1 MKKTDILF
9 LADACAADILG
20 DSSVYVDNV
29 VIDSRAARE
38 GSLFVCVIGEVND
51 GHNYVE
57 KAYENGCRAFLMS
70 RETVADMF
78 SEAHPDACVVL
89 ADDTQ
94 KAFKQMASA
103 YLSQFPVKRIGVTGS
118 VGKTTTRMLVTAV
131 LSEKFKTVC
140 SEKNYNTHLGL
151 CMTCFLADESTEA
164 VVFEMGMDRPG
175 EIAGYCE
182 WIRPDVAVITNIG
195 ESHMEYLGSRSAI
208 ADAKLEITSFLKP
221 GAPLFYI
228 PDGEFLTKEEI
239 RKRSYGEFS
248 LHPVLEKG
256 GDVQITS
263 YEDKGRDG
271 SDFTVRI
278 GSVEQRM
285 HLGLLGEHN
294 VRNAAL
300 AAAVGNYYGISCPKI
315 AHAFAGMSA
324 FEGRLSAM
332 DVGGILLIDDSYNAS
347 PASMLA
353 ALNILASMPADR
365 HVAVISDM
373 RELGPAE
380 ETGHYRVGQRAAE
393 LGIDLVIA
401 AGANR
406 DIYARGMADNGAEK
420 RIIGCADAQQA
431 AETALKLIHPG
442 DAVLVKGSNSTR
454 ISLVAEEIRKEY
466 SGK

>member
-1 MKKTDILF
+1 MKKTDVLF
-9 LADACAADILG
+9 LADACGADIFG
-20 DSSVYVDNV
+20 DSSVYVENV
-29 VIDSRAARE
+29 VIDSRAAGP
-38 GSLFVCVIGEVND
+38 GSLFVCVIGDVND
-51 GHNYVE
+51 GHNYAE

-70 RETVADMF
+70 REAVAERF
-78 SEAHPDACVVL
+78 EQAHPDACIIL
-89 ADDTQ
+89 AEDTQ
-94 KAFKQMASA
+94 KAFKDMAVA
-103 YLSQFPVKRIGVTGS
+103 YLSQFPVKRVGITGS
-118 VGKTTTRMLVTAV
+118 VGKTTTRMLAKAV
-131 LSEKFKTVC
+131 LSEKYNTIC

-151 CMTCFLADESTEA
+151 CMTCFLADDSTEA

-182 WIRPDVAVITNIG
+182 WIRPDAAVITNVG

-228 PDGEFLTKEEI
+228 PDGEFLTEEEI

-256 GDVQITS
+256 GDVQITA
-263 YEDKGRDG
+263 YEDKGLEG
-271 SDFTVRI
+271 SDFTLRI

-285 HLGLLGEHN
+285 HLGLLGRHN

-353 ALNILASMPADR
+353 ALDILAGMPSQR
-365 HVAVISDM
+365 KVAVISDM

-380 ETGHYRVGQRAAE
+380 EEGHYSVGKHAAE

-401 AGANR
+401 AGQNR
-406 DIYARGMADNGAEK
+406 EIYERGMADMGAEK
-420 RIIGCADAQQA
+420 RIIGCGDAQQA
-431 AETALKLIHPG
+431 ADTALKLIKPG
-442 DAVLVKGSNSTR
+442 DAVLVKGSNSTK
-454 ISLVAEEIRKEY
+454 ISLVAELIRKEY
-466 SGK
+466 AEK

>member
-9 LADACAADILG
+9 LAESCAGDIYG
-20 DSSVYVDNV
+20 DSSAYVDNV

-38 GSLFVCVIGEVND
+38 GSLFVCVIGDVND
-51 GHNYVE
+51 GHDYAE

-70 RETVADMF
+70 RENVADKLC
-78 SEAHPDACVVL
+78 EEHPDVCVVL

-94 KAFKQMASA
+94 KAFKDMASA
-103 YLSQFPVKRIGVTGS
+103 YLSQFPVKRIGITGS
-118 VGKTTTRMLVTAV
+118 VGKTTTRMLTKSV
-131 LSEKFKTVC
+131 LSEGYKTIC

-151 CMTCFLADESTEA
+151 CMTCFLADETTEA

-182 WIRPDVAVITNIG
+182 WIRPDAAVITNVG

-228 PDGEFLTKEEI
+228 PDGLYLTEEEI
-239 RKRSYGEFS
+239 RKRSFGDFS
-248 LHPVLEKG
+248 LHPVLAPG
-256 GDVQITS
+256 GDVVITD
-263 YEDKGRDG
+263 YEDKGLEG
-271 SDFTVRI
+271 SVFTLKI
-278 GSVEQRM
+278 GSLQQKV
-285 HLGLLGEHN
+285 HLSLLGEHN

-300 AAAVGNYYGISCPKI
+300 AAAVGNYFGISGPKI

-324 FEGRLSAM
+324 FAGRLSAM

-353 ALNILASMPADR
+353 ALDVLSSVSSGGRI
-365 HVAVISDM
+365 AVLSDM

-380 ETGHYRVGQRAAE
+380 EEGHYVVGKRAAE

-401 AGANR
+401 CGDNYRLYRQGMRDAGAGNR
-406 DIYARGMADNGAEK
+406 FIHCESPE
-420 RIIGCADAQQA
+420 DAAQ
-431 AETALKLIHPG
+431 TAINYIMKG
-442 DAVLVKGSNSTR
+442 DAVLVKGSNSTK
-454 ISLVAEEIRKEY
+454 ISIAADIIRKEF